1 MEGNLL
7 LFLVLDENDSKTKY
21 SNVLYTKTST
31 LSESIQFNKP
41 SNGF

>member
-7 LFLVLDENDSKTKY
+7 LFLVLDENDFITKY
-21 SNVLYTKTST
+21 SNVFFTKTTT

-41 SNGF
+41 F